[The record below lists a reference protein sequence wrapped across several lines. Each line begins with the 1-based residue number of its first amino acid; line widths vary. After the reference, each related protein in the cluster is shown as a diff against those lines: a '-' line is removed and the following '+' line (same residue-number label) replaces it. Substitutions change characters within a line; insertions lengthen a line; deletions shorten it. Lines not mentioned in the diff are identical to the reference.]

1 VINIFARGGTT
12 MRRGLHLQA
21 MVAGAVALAA
31 FVPFGAK
38 PTRADG
44 VEDFY
49 RGRTVSI
56 IIGYSVGGGYDT
68 YARLLS
74 RFIGNHIPG
83 KPNVVAQNMPGAG
96 SIKAANYIA
105 QVAPK
110 DGTQFATF
118 GRAVPVAPLLNISG
132 ATFDG
137 TKLTWLGSI
146 SRDTSLCITS
156 SRSAVKT
163 WDDFLSKPSTVG
175 GEGAGSDPDIFTLLY
190 KNIFGAKAKL
200 VTGYPGTSDI
210 ALAME
215 RGELD
220 GTCGMS
226 WSTLRSRHPDWLK
239 EKSINIIMQAGM
251 KKEPELA
258 NVPFVLDLTQDQEKL
273 QILKVILVSQ
283 EMARPFAAP
292 PGIPADRK
300 AALIKAFAD
309 TMKDPEFVAETKKQ
323 VLDVDPVSAKDVDAM
338 LGEVYATPKDVVAKA
353 EKATT
358 E

>member
-1 VINIFARGGTT
+1 
-12 MRRGLHLQA
+12 MRRGQHLRIMA
-21 MVAGAVALAA
+21 AAASGAALAA
-31 FVPFGAK
+31 LAVMPAA
-38 PTRADG
+38 PARADA

-96 SIKAANYIA
+96 SIKAANYLFS
-105 QVAPK
+105 VAPK
-110 DGTQFATF
+110 DGTQFGTF
-118 GRAVPVAPLLNISG
+118 GRAVPVAPLLNVAG
-132 ATFDG
+132 ASFDG

-146 SRDTSLCITS
+146 SKDTSLCITS
-156 SRSAVKT
+156 DRSQVKS
-163 WDDFLSKPSTVG
+163 WDDFLKKPSTLG
-175 GEGAGSDPDIFTLLY
+175 GEGAGSDPDMFTLLY
-190 KNIFGAKAKL
+190 KNVFGAQAKL
-200 VTGYPGTSDI
+200 VTGYPGTNDTT
-210 ALAME
+210 LAME
-215 RGELD
+215 RGEID
-220 GTCGMS
+220 GFCGLS
-226 WSTLRSRHPDWLK
+226 WSTMKARHPQWIKD
-239 EKSINIIMQAGM
+239 KSVNMIVQAGM
-251 KKEPELA
+251 EKESALKD
-258 NVPFVLDLTQDQEKL
+258 VPFVLDLTKDNEQQ

-309 TMKDPEFVAETKKQ
+309 TMTDPEFLAEAKKQ
-323 VLDVDPVSAKDVDAM
+323 VLDVEPVAAKNVDAM
-338 LGEVYATPKDVVAKA
+338 LREVYATPKDVVAKA
-353 EKATT
+353 AKATT